1 MGIPLLSEIVIILA
15 CSVFTIL
22 VFQKLKL
29 PAILGFLMTG
39 ALIGPSALGFIQATH
54 EVELLAEI
62 GVIFLLFVI
71 GIEFSLKSLV
81 AIRKTVIGGGILQVG
96 GTILLTALISY
107 TLGLAWNQ
115 AIFIGFLLSLS
126 STAIVLK
133 VLHRNGEIT
142 SPHGRVAVGIL
153 IFQDIIVVPMMLLTP
168 ILAGQANN
176 IPMTLF
182 LMVLKFALVL
192 GIIIILAR
200 YVVPYLLT
208 QVVKTR
214 SNELFMMTILV
225 LCFATAWLTSSV
237 GLSLALG
244 AFFAGLVIS
253 ESDYHHQ
260 ATAIVLPFR
269 EIFVSFF
276 FVSIGMLLDLSFVI
290 QHLPAILIF
299 TLGVILIKCLILA
312 LTVAILRYHAR
323 TIIMSTLML
332 FQVGEFAFILS
343 ATGMQYHVLTRE
355 VYQYFLAICIVTMAM
370 TPFVISSASR
380 ISNWLL
386 QRTLPERVRER
397 LNAINKK
404 RQLTE
409 VKDQTGQQLKDH
421 LVIIGYGI
429 NGQNL
434 AKAAKQAGI
443 SYVIVELNP
452 DSIEEAKKEGEP
464 IFFGDATHETIL
476 QHLHVSEARV
486 VVIAISDPLATKLI
500 ITKVRSLTH
509 NAYLIV
515 RTRFIKEIPETL
527 QLGADEII
535 PEEFETSIEIFNR
548 VLKKYLIPNDEIQL
562 FTQQIRSQNYELFR
576 LPTKQITPVLH
587 LPNME
592 ISTLTVQ
599 QGNNRIVGKSIAESN
614 LRQEFEINILAIKR
628 GREFI
633 TQITA
638 EEMIFPDDILYV
650 FGAIDKIQALDK
662 YLLL

>member
-1 MGIPLLSEIVIILA
+1 MNIPLLSEIVIILA

-22 VFQKLKL
+22 IFQKLKL
-29 PAILGFLMTG
+29 PAILGFLITG
-39 ALIGPSALGFIQATH
+39 ALIGPSALGFIHATH

-81 AIRKTVIGGGILQVG
+81 AIRKTVIGGGLLQVG
-96 GTILLTALISY
+96 GTILVTALVSY
-107 TLGLAWNQ
+107 ILGLALNQ
-115 AIFIGFLLSLS
+115 AIFMGFLLSLS

-133 VLHRNGEIT
+133 ILHSNGEIT
-142 SPHGRVAVGIL
+142 SPHGRISVGIL

-168 ILAGQANN
+168 ILAGQAEN

-182 LMVLKFALVL
+182 LMVVKFASVL
-192 GIIIILAR
+192 GIIIVLAR
-200 YVVPYLLT
+200 FVVPYLLT

-260 ATAIVLPFR
+260 AAAIVLPFR

-290 QHLPAILIF
+290 KNFPAILVF
-299 TLGVILIKCLILA
+299 TLGVVVVKSLVIA
-312 LTVAILRYHAR
+312 ATVAILRYAAR
-323 TIIMSTLML
+323 TVIMSTLML

-343 ATGMQYHVLTRE
+343 ATGMHYKVLTPE
-355 VYQYFLAICIVTMAM
+355 VYQYFLAISILTMGI
-370 TPFVISSASR
+370 TPFVIGSASR

-386 QRTLPERVRER
+386 KRPLPIRVRER
-397 LNAINKK
+397 LKVINNSRKFP
-404 RQLTE
+404 E
-409 VKDQTGQQLKDH
+409 VTDQDGQKLKDH

-452 DSIEEAKKEGEP
+452 DSIEEAKKSGEP

-476 QHLHVSEARV
+476 QHLHVPEARV

-515 RTRFIKEIPETL
+515 RTRFIKEIPESIK
-527 QLGADEII
+527 LGADEII

-548 VLKKYLIPNDEIQL
+548 VLRKYLIPNDEIQL

-576 LPTKQITPVLH
+576 LPANQISPVLH

-599 QGNNRIVGKSIAESN
+599 QGKNRIVGKSLAESN
-614 LRQEFEINILAIKR
+614 IRQEFEINILAIKR
-628 GREFI
+628 GDQFI

-638 EEMIFPDDILYV
+638 EEKILPDDIIYI
-650 FGAIDKIQALDK
+650 FGNIEKIQALDK
-662 YLLL
+662 YLLI